1 MNVHLKQIPN
11 GDTLRIEGEESAE
24 ALGLDEVGASPVG
37 PLHYCLDVGVSEDG
51 LFATGTLR
59 LRVRLQCVVTLEYFE
74 EELLID
80 PFVIQKELHGRE
92 LVDLTPEARE
102 DIHLALPAHPRSK
115 AASERSPFARSATH
129 VESAPTAEGG
139 SPWGV
144 LDQLK
149 NN

>member
-1 MNVHLKQIPN
+1 MRVHLKQIPH
-11 GDTLRIEGEESAE
+11 GETLRVEGEEGAE
-24 ALGLDEVGASPVG
+24 ELGLEEAGVTPVG
-37 PLHYCLDVGVSEDG
+37 PLRYCLDLGVSEDG
-51 LFATGTLR
+51 LFATGTLQ
-59 LRVRLQCVVTLEYFE
+59 LRVRMQCVVTLEDFE
-74 EELLID
+74 EELVID

-92 LVDLTPEARE
+92 LVDLTPEIRE

-115 AASERSPFARSATH
+115 AASEKSPFARSATH

>member
-1 MNVHLKQIPN
+1 MKVHLKQIPA
-11 GDTLRIEGEESAE
+11 GETLRIEGEESADG
-24 ALGLDEVGASPVG
+24 LGLDEAGASPVG
-37 PLHYCLDVGVSEDG
+37 PLHYCLDVGISENG

-59 LRVRLQCVVTLEYFE
+59 LRVRLQCVVTLEDFE
-74 EELLID
+74 EDLLID
-80 PFVIQKELHGRE
+80 PFVIQKELHGHE

-115 AASERSPFARSATH
+115 AASERSPFFRSAAPM
-129 VESAPTAEGG
+129 ESTSDEGG
-139 SPWGV
+139 NPWGV

>member
-11 GDTLRIEGEESAE
+11 GETLRIEGEENAE
-24 ALGLDEVGASPVG
+24 ALGLDEAGASPVG
-37 PLHYCLDVGVSEDG
+37 PLHYCLDVGVSENG

-74 EELLID
+74 EELVID

-115 AASERSPFARSATH
+115 AASERSPFFRSAALM
-129 VESAPTAEGG
+129 ESTSDEGG
-139 SPWGV
+139 NPWGV

>member
-1 MNVHLKQIPN
+1 MRVHLKQIPA
-11 GDTLRIEGEESAE
+11 GETLRVEGEESAE
-24 ALGLDEVGASPVG
+24 GLGLEEAGATPVG
-37 PLHYCLDVGVSEDG
+37 PLHYGLDVGISGNG

-59 LRVRLQCVVTLEYFE
+59 LRVRLQCVVTLEFFE

-80 PFVIQKELHGRE
+80 PFVVQKELDGNE

-115 AASERSPFARSATH
+115 AASERSPFVRSASPM
-129 VESAPTAEGG
+129 ESTTDGG
-139 SPWGV
+139 ENPWGV